1 MSKIQARGVDFNV
14 RRIGDGPPVVML
26 HGLLTGSIAT
36 WYFTVA
42 PHLAESCSPV
52 MIDMRGHGRSSRPVS
67 GYGAT
72 SMAEDLEVLT
82 RHLPAF
88 PIVAHS
94 YGCLVAARFAL
105 ANPYR
110 VLGLTFV
117 EPPFALSLDPDLDLT
132 EMREPVDRRT
142 AHLRALL
149 DETSL
154 LADIDAEP
162 ELTEEEIAALPGE
175 LLVVFGDQ
183 SPCRT
188 GEVLVRRNR
197 PDAWVVVLPGGHDV
211 HIRSTAALTDV
222 VQRQLARSLGA
233 DALARPDRD
242 GAGPQIE
249 AGPLDAGRL
258 GDFGDLAR
266 SSL

>member
-1 MSKIQARGVDFNV
+1 MTTIHARGVDFNV

-42 PHLAESCSPV
+42 PHLADSCAPV
-52 MIDMRGHGRSSRPVS
+52 MIDLRGHGRSSRPRT

-72 SMAEDLEVLT
+72 SMAEDLEALT

-117 EPPFALSLDPDLDLT
+117 EPPFSLTLDPDLDVT
-132 EMREPVDRRT
+132 ELREPADRRT

-149 DETSL
+149 EETTL
-154 LADIDAEP
+154 LADLDAEP
-162 ELTEEEIAALPGE
+162 ELTEQDIADLPGD

-188 GEVLVRRNR
+188 GEVVVRRNR

-211 HIRSTAALTDV
+211 HVRSADALTDV
-222 VQRQLARSLGA
+222 IQRQLARSLGRE
-233 DALARPDRD
+233 ALEHHEVP
-242 GAGPQIE
+242 
-249 AGPLDAGRL
+249 AGPLDAGAL
-258 GDFGDLAR
+258 GSLAGQPR
-266 SSL
+266 R